1 MEFPILPSL
10 DMTRMAGV
18 YSFAE
23 LSPLV
28 VISTAKCSPS
38 LDHIAPANVEV
49 SPFGKTPSHSL
60 YFHNS
65 FSFSKSKNT
74 SSNSSFTY
82 NALVKSA
89 EMEKPLLNLFC
100 FILAEKSDSDFQSPS
115 Y

>member
-28 VISTAKCSPS
+28 VIATARYSPS
-38 LDHIAPANVEV
+38 LDHIAPANDDVC
-49 SPFGKTPSHSL
+49 PFGKTPSHSL

-65 FSFSKSKNT
+65 FSVSKSNNT
-74 SSNSSFTY
+74 SSYSSFTY
-82 NALVKSA
+82 NTLVKSG
-89 EMEKPLLNLFC
+89 EIEKPLLNLFC
-100 FILAEKSDSDFQSPS
+100 FILAE
-115 Y
+115 